1 LPVCDAPVARA
12 GRRGVA
18 LSFTPDWGIIRGVRF
33 TLPFSRSR
41 EENSMR
47 FKPLC
52 GALVVA
58 AMLSTPL
65 CAKTLRWSS
74 QGDILTFD
82 PMAQN
87 ESLNN
92 TFSDYVYEGLVR
104 YDKKFVPEPALATS
118 WTRVSPT
125 QWRFN
130 LRKNVKFHDGSPMT
144 ADDVVFSFERVLKPS
159 SNMKVYAQGIKETKK
174 IDDFTVEIVTDGPN
188 PVLLRGLVDVK
199 IMSRA
204 WSTKN
209 NVVNPQDYVK
219 KEETYAA
226 RNTNGTGPFM
236 LKSFEPDVR
245 TVLVVNPNYWD
256 KLEGNLTEI
265 VYRPIKQDS
274 TRAAAL
280 LSGEIDLVLDP
291 PTQDIPRLRQDG
303 KIKIADG
310 TETRMIFF
318 GFDQWRNES
327 PYTNVKGKNPFKDKR
342 VRQAM
347 YQAIDIEAIRRVTM
361 RGLANP
367 SGSMIAPQV
376 NGYFEEFAKRLPYDP
391 AAAKKLL
398 ADAGY
403 PNGFE
408 FTLDCP
414 NNRYINDEE
423 ICIATTAMWAK
434 VGLNAKLNAMPRATY
449 FQKIQGFDT
458 SVYLLGW
465 ATATFDGLYTLQSL
479 IRTPAADGKGADG
492 NFNLGKYSNP
502 KADAL
507 IDQVKTEIDDAKRN
521 AAMREA
527 QRIHADD
534 VGHIPLHQQV
544 IPWAMRSGI
553 SVFHRADN
561 RLDARWVKVD

>member
-1 LPVCDAPVARA
+1 
-12 GRRGVA
+12 
-18 LSFTPDWGIIRGVRF
+18 
-33 TLPFSRSR
+33 
-41 EENSMR
+41 MR
-47 FKPLC
+47 FNQLI
-52 GALVVA
+52 GALVA
-58 AMLSTPL
+58 AAVLVGPVG
-65 CAKTLRWSS
+65 AKTLRWSS

-104 YDKKFVPEPALATS
+104 YNKQFVPEPALATS

-130 LRKNVKFHDGSPMT
+130 LRKNVKFHDGTPMT
-144 ADDVVFSFERVLKPS
+144 ADDVVFSFERVLKPA

-174 IDDFTVEIVTDGPN
+174 IDDFTVEIITDGPN

-199 IMSRA
+199 IMSKA

-209 NVVNPQDYVK
+209 NVVNPQNYAQ
-219 KEETYAA
+219 KEESYAA
-226 RNTNGTGPFM
+226 RNTNGTGQFI
-236 LKSFEPDVR
+236 LKSREADVR
-245 TVLVVNPNYWD
+245 TVLAVNPNWWD
-256 KLEGNLTEI
+256 KAEGNVTEI
-265 VYRPIKQDS
+265 VYQPIKQDS

-280 LSGEIDLVLDP
+280 LSGEVDLVLDP
-291 PTQDIPRLRQDG
+291 PTQDIPRLRQNSA
-303 KIKIADG
+303 IKIADG
-310 TETRMIFF
+310 TETRIIFF
-318 GFDQWRNES
+318 GFDQWRDES

-347 YQAIDIEAIRRVTM
+347 YQAIDIEAIRRSTM
-361 RGLANP
+361 RGLSVP
-367 SGSMIAPQV
+367 TGSMIAPQV
-376 NGYFEEFAKRLPYDP
+376 HGYFEEFAKRLPFDP
-391 AAAKKLL
+391 AASKKLL

-423 ICIATTAMWAK
+423 ICQAVTAMWAK
-434 VGLNAKLNAMPRATY
+434 IGLTARLNAMPRATY
-449 FQKIQGFDT
+449 FQKIQKFDT

-465 ATATFDGLYTLQSL
+465 ATATFDSLYTLQSL
-479 IRTPAADGKGADG
+479 IRSVDPKGGADG
-492 NFNLGKYSNP
+492 NFNLGKYTNP

-507 IDQVKTEIDDAKRN
+507 IDQVKTEIDEPKRN

-527 QRIHADD
+527 QRIHFDD
-534 VGHIPLHQQV
+534 IGHIPLHQQV
-544 IPWAMRSGI
+544 IPWAMRSNV

-561 RLDARWVKVD
+561 RLDMRWARVE

>member
-1 LPVCDAPVARA
+1 MRIKLLI
-12 GRRGVA
+12 GA
-18 LSFTPDWGIIRGVRF
+18 LAASAMLATP
-33 TLPFSRSR
+33 LAA
-41 EENSMR
+41 
-47 FKPLC
+47 KPL
-52 GALVVA
+52 
-58 AMLSTPL
+58 
-65 CAKTLRWSS
+65 RWAS

-118 WTRVSPT
+118 WTRVTPT
-125 QWRFN
+125 QWRFT
-130 LRKNVKFHDGSPMT
+130 LRKNVKFHDGTPMT

-174 IDDFTVEIVTDGPN
+174 VDDFTVDIITDGPS

-209 NVVNPQDYVK
+209 NVVNPQNYAQ
-219 KEETYAA
+219 KEESYAA

-236 LKSFEPDVR
+236 LKSREADVR
-245 TVLVVNPNYWD
+245 TVLVVNPGYWD

-265 VYRPIKQDS
+265 VYLPIRSDA

-280 LSGEIDLVLDP
+280 LSGEVDLVLDP
-291 PTQDIPRLRQDG
+291 PTQDIPRLRQNSAL
-303 KIKIADG
+303 KIADG

-318 GFDQWRNES
+318 GFDQWRDES
-327 PYTNVKGKNPFKDKR
+327 PYTNVKGKNPFKDRR
-342 VRQAM
+342 VRQAL
-347 YQAIDIEAIRRVTM
+347 YQAIDMEAIRRVTM
-361 RGLANP
+361 RGLAVP

-376 NGYFEEFAKRLPYDP
+376 QGYFDEFAKRSPFDP

-408 FTLDCP
+408 VTLDCP

-423 ICIATTAMWAK
+423 ICQAVTAMWAK
-434 VGLNAKLNAMPRATY
+434 IGMNVKLNAMPRATY
-449 FQKIQGFDT
+449 FQKIQKFDT
-458 SVYLLGW
+458 SLYLLGW

-479 IRTPAADGKGADG
+479 IRSVDPKGGADG

-527 QRIHADD
+527 QRIHYDD

-544 IPWAMRSGI
+544 IPWAMRSNV

-561 RLDARWVKVD
+561 RLDARWVRVE